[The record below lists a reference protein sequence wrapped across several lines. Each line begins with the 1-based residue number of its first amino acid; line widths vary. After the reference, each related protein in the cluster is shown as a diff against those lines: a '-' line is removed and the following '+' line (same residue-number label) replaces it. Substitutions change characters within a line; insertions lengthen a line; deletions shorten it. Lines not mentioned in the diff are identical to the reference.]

1 MCFHTDVSVGRGE
14 ASQASAVSFSLYFY
28 KKSKC
33 SVFDSNITQNCL
45 WNIPCTGFTKI
56 VFFKHNS
63 FSWGETKGMC
73 ARSTCGCS
81 VSKLN

>member
-1 MCFHTDVSVGRGE
+1 MCLHTDVGIGRGE
-14 ASQASAVSFSLYFY
+14 ASQTSALSSSLYFY

-33 SVFDSNITQNCL
+33 SMFDSDITQNCL
-45 WNIPCTGFTKI
+45 WNIPCTVI
-56 VFFKHNS
+56 VKVVFCKHNS
-63 FSWGETKGMC
+63 LTWVETKGMC